1 MFFKQEKPEKNF
13 GFKGEILRTFL
24 DFFFNLRKKLAFLV
38 AGGGACLL
46 RMQVYFYMLP
56 K

>member
-38 AGGGACLL
+38 AGGGGVSAKNAGLFL
-46 RMQVYFYMLP
+46 HAP
-56 K
+56 